1 MTDRDALRRAASASL
16 AKAAGNDHRFPQPSE
31 SMVGAWAEAFARHA
45 VVAEEALEAVGRHYA
60 ASTET
65 ILPANVVALVKI
77 IRSERRDHAEPRH
90 LPSRFEGTSRS
101 QAATNAYG
109 LALTRAVLNLPKEPC
124 IDCNRPT
131 ALRLREM
138 PRCQRHGGSVDLE
151 AAQAAVRDNPP
162 TRPVREGEVFDRLGT
177 MIVRGR

>member
-1 MTDRDALRRAASASL
+1 MAHETAAEAL
-16 AKAAGNDHRFPQPSE
+16 KTAGLFDHRLVRPDAN
-31 SMVGAWAEAFARHA
+31 VVRAWTAAFDRWE
-45 VVAEEALEAVGRHYA
+45 VTAEEAHEAVIRHYRD
-60 ASTET
+60 SKDV
-65 ILPANVVALVKI
+65 IMPADVITQAKI
-77 IRSERRDHAEPRH
+77 IRAEQRTHSAPIQA
-90 LPSRFEGTSRS
+90 PSRFEGTSRS

-138 PRCQRHGGSVDLE
+138 PRCKRHGGSVDLE

-162 TRPVREGEVFDRLGT
+162 TRPVREGEVFDKLGT